1 MSTHLWKLAASASTS
16 DTAMTCPWG
25 NQPLDHDQMRSVIS
39 YYDSTWFDYRW
50 LWLNNENHAIHF
62 GYQDIY
68 RSSHAESL
76 VNTNRVLAEIA
87 AVQPGDQVLDAGCG
101 VGGSGVWLA
110 EQRGATVV
118 GITPVRTQV
127 ERARN
132 IVAKRG
138 LAHAV
143 SVEHGDYIATPFPDS
158 RFDVVWALESV
169 CHTRA
174 KAAFYRESAR
184 VLRPGGRLVVAEYM
198 RALRP
203 LPPSDETLLTRWLN
217 GWMIPDLDTVQEH
230 SQHALN
236 SGFSDIEVRDVT
248 SNMRRS
254 LRRLYILSLVGVPTS
269 RVLNKL
275 RLRSAVSHGN
285 VLGSLYQYHALRRA
299 SWGYRILS
307 ARKPAAGKFA
317 GLAPAPK

>member
-1 MSTHLWKLAASASTS
+1 M
-16 DTAMTCPWG
+16 AMTCLWG
-25 NQPLDHDQMRSVIS
+25 NQQLDHDQMRSVIS
-39 YYDSTWFDYRW
+39 YYDSTWLDYRW
-50 LWLNNENHAIHF
+50 LWLNDENHAIHF
-62 GYQDIY
+62 GYHDGLP
-68 RSSHAESL
+68 RSHAESL
-76 VNTNRVLAEIA
+76 LNTNRVLAETA
-87 AVQPGDQVLDAGCG
+87 AVQRGDRVLDAGCG
-101 VGGSGVWLA
+101 VAGSGIWLA

-127 ERARN
+127 KRARH
-132 IVAKRG
+132 IITMRG
-138 LAHAV
+138 LADAV
-143 SVEHGDYIATPFPDS
+143 SVEHGDYVATPFADS
-158 RFDVVWALESV
+158 SFDVVWALESV

-184 VLRPGGRLVVAEYM
+184 VLRPGGRLIVAEYM

-203 LPPSDETLLTRWLN
+203 LPIPDETLLTRWLN

-230 SQHALN
+230 SQHALD
-236 SGFSDIEVRDVT
+236 SGFSDIEVRDIT

-254 LRRLYILSLVGVPTS
+254 LRRLYILSLACMPAS

-299 SWGYRILS
+299 SWAYGILS
-307 ARKPAAGKFA
+307 ARKPPAGARPAA
-317 GLAPAPK
+317 LARSPPDQRSARGA

>member
-1 MSTHLWKLAASASTS
+1 
-16 DTAMTCPWG
+16 MTCLWG
-25 NQPLDHDQMRSVIS
+25 NQQLDHDQMRSVIS

-50 LWLNNENHAIHF
+50 LWLNDENHAIHF
-62 GYQDIY
+62 GYHDGH
-68 RSSHAESL
+68 RRSHAESL
-76 VNTNRVLAEIA
+76 LNTNRVLAEIA
-87 AVQPGDQVLDAGCG
+87 AVQPGDRVLDAGCG
-101 VGGSGVWLA
+101 VAGSGIWLA

-127 ERARN
+127 ERGRRMIAT
-132 IVAKRG
+132 RG

-143 SVEHGDYIATPFPDS
+143 SVEQGDYIASPFRDS
-158 RFDVVWALESV
+158 SFDVVWALESV

-203 LPPSDETLLTRWLN
+203 LPTPDETLLTRWLN

-230 SQHALN
+230 GQHALN
-236 SGFSDIEVRDVT
+236 SGLSDIEVRDIT

-254 LRRLYILSLVGVPTS
+254 LRRLYILSLAGVPTS

-275 RLRSAVSHGN
+275 RVRGAVSHGN
-285 VLGSLYQYHALRRA
+285 VLGSFYQYQALRRA
-299 SWGYRILS
+299 SWAYSILS
-307 ARKPAAGKFA
+307 ARKPPAGSRLAA
-317 GLAPAPK
+317 LARSPPGQQSVSGA